1 MHFKEDVFFQRRRVA
16 VWLGTSYQLSS
27 PGGGGG
33 GGGLLGGPG
42 VLWGGGGG
50 GGGGGG
56 SGLLGNHMVFQGNGW
71 GISLLG
77 WPEFSALALL

>member
-1 MHFKEDVFFQRRRVA
+1 MLFAISLKFPECTLKKTFFFQRRRVA

-27 PGGGGG
+27 P
-33 GGGLLGGPG
+33 
-42 VLWGGGGG
+42 
-50 GGGGGG
+50 GGGGG

>member
-1 MHFKEDVFFQRRRVA
+1 M
-16 VWLGTSYQLSS
+16 WLGTSYQLSS
-27 PGGGGG
+27 P
-33 GGGLLGGPG
+33 
-42 VLWGGGGG
+42 
-50 GGGGGG
+50 GGGGG

>member
-33 GGGLLGGPG
+33 VVDFWGITWFFRGMDG
-42 VLWGGGGG
+42 VLA
-50 GGGGGG
+50 
-56 SGLLGNHMVFQGNGW
+56 
-71 GISLLG
+71 
-77 WPEFSALALL
+77 FSAGPSSVPWLCYE

>member
-16 VWLGTSYQLSS
+16 VWSGTSYQLSS
-27 PGGGGG
+27 PE
-33 GGGLLGGPG
+33 
-42 VLWGGGGG
+42 